1 MYAEVWQII
10 FIDLPNISITF
21 ASYDQIVST
30 DIELGRHE
38 KINKWFQFLYSKTLW
53 RGFTMIIF

>member
-30 DIELGRHE
+30 DIELGM
-38 KINKWFQFLYSKTLW
+38 K
-53 RGFTMIIF
+53 